1 MEVGSRP
8 PGWTL
13 VGLLVAALV
22 AGPLV
27 ALPLSFLGAGDAFGR
42 IATSLLPEALSA
54 SAVLAVGVAVGTLA
68 LGGGLAV
75 LISFYDFPGRAW
87 LDWAL
92 ILPLAMPAYVLV
104 FVLLGQYDPDG
115 ALQKLLRA
123 IAGPDFQLPE
133 VRSTFGA
140 ITTLTLVLYPY
151 VYVLGRSA
159 FLGQSRDTL
168 EAARTLGLTEAQAI
182 RRVALPLARPALAAG
197 VALAVMEALAD
208 FGAVNLLNY
217 RAMTDAIYRVWFG
230 TFDKAGALQ
239 LASVLV
245 CFTLT
250 LVALERLLRGRARYH
265 GALSRG
271 EAVAPRRIDGL
282 RGWGLAVVP
291 GLLLLVVVVGPV
303 IQLLVWAIGSLG
315 EGAGAALLIGA
326 AANSLLLASVA
337 ALVTVLAA
345 TMIAYGRHTRPSR
358 LGSGLAVLSSL
369 GYAVPGTVVAVAVY
383 TPLAW
388 ADRKLSGPVETLL
401 GTGAPLLFTGTLLG
415 LVLAYVVRFH
425 ALALSA
431 VTSRLERIE
440 PVLDDAARSL
450 GADRSRLL
458 EQIHVPL
465 LWPGILTAGLLVFVE
480 VMKELPVTALLRPL
494 GGDTLAIA
502 VWEATKDSRF
512 DTAAL
517 PALMIVAV
525 GLAPVVALVRLSRA
539 GLPGAD
545 EALPALGGG
554 RPGDGAAAELGAGAD
569 ADANSDGRELAGQR
583 P

>member
-1 MEVGSRP
+1 MEVASSPAASTPRCGRKLARP
-8 PGWTL
+8 PGWAVT
-13 VGLLVAALV
+13 GFLVATLV
-22 AGPLV
+22 AGPLL
-27 ALPLSFLGAGDAFGR
+27 ALPLSFLGGAESFRTLAG
-42 IATSLLPEALSA
+42 SLLPEAMWA
-54 SAVLAVGVAVGTLA
+54 SAVLAAGVAAGTLL

-75 LISFYDFPGRAW
+75 LVSFYDFPGRSW

-104 FVLLGQYDPDG
+104 FVLLGQYDPEG
-115 ALQKLLRA
+115 GLQILLRSVL
-123 IAGPDFQLPE
+123 GPDFQLPE
-133 VRSTFGA
+133 IRSTGGT
-140 ITTLTLVLYPY
+140 ITVLTLVLYPY

-159 FLGQSRDTL
+159 FMGQSRDTI
-168 EAARTLGLTEAQAI
+168 EAARTLGLSHATAI

-245 CFTLT
+245 TFTLS

-265 GALSRG
+265 GALARG
-271 EAVAPRRIDGL
+271 EAVVPRRVSGM
-282 RGWGLAVVP
+282 RGMALALVP
-291 GLLLLVVVVGPV
+291 ISLLLIVLVAPLVQLAIWVG
-303 IQLLVWAIGSLG
+303 GSLG
-315 EGAGAALLIGA
+315 TGAGAGSLVRA
-326 AANSLLLASVA
+326 AANSLLLAGVA
-337 ALVTVLAA
+337 GLVAVTAA
-345 TMIAYGRHTRPSR
+345 TAIAYGRHTRPSR
-358 LGSGLAVLSSL
+358 LGSLFATLSSL

-388 ADRKLSGPVETLL
+388 VDRRISGAAQSLGADL
-401 GTGAPLLFTGTLLG
+401 PLLFTGSVLG
-415 LVLAYVVRFH
+415 LVVAYVVRFH

-431 VTSRLERIE
+431 VATRMERIE
-440 PVLDDAARSL
+440 PSLDDAARSL
-450 GADRSRLL
+450 GADRTRLL
-458 EQIHVPL
+458 SEIHVPL

-517 PALMIVAV
+517 PALLIVAV
-525 GLAPVVALVRLSRA
+525 GLVPVVGLVRLSRS
-539 GLPGAD
+539 GEPVQED
-545 EALPALGGG
+545 ALLAGG
-554 RPGDGAAAELGAGAD
+554 RAG
-569 ADANSDGRELAGQR
+569 EQH
-583 P
+583 

>member
-1 MEVGSRP
+1 MEVASSPAASTPRSGRKLARP
-8 PGWTL
+8 PGWAVT
-13 VGLLVAALV
+13 GFLVATLV
-22 AGPLV
+22 AGPLL
-27 ALPLSFLGAGDAFGR
+27 ALPLSFLGGAESFRTLAG
-42 IATSLLPEALSA
+42 SLLPEAMWA
-54 SAVLAVGVAVGTLA
+54 SAVLAAGVAAGTLL

-75 LISFYDFPGRAW
+75 LVSFYDFPGRSW

-104 FVLLGQYDPDG
+104 FVLLGQYDPEG
-115 ALQKLLRA
+115 GLQILLRSVL
-123 IAGPDFQLPE
+123 GPDFQLPE
-133 VRSTFGA
+133 IRSTGGT
-140 ITTLTLVLYPY
+140 ITVLTLVLYPY

-159 FLGQSRDTL
+159 FMGQSRDTI
-168 EAARTLGLTEAQAI
+168 EAARTLGLSHATAI

-245 CFTLT
+245 TFTLS

-265 GALSRG
+265 GALARG
-271 EAVAPRRIDGL
+271 EAVVPRRVSGM
-282 RGWGLAVVP
+282 RGMALALVP
-291 GLLLLVVVVGPV
+291 ISLLLIVLVAPLV
-303 IQLLVWAIGSLG
+303 QLAIWAGGSLG
-315 EGAGAALLIGA
+315 TGAGAGSLVRA
-326 AANSLLLASVA
+326 AANSLLLAGVA
-337 ALVTVLAA
+337 GLVAVTAA
-345 TMIAYGRHTRPSR
+345 TAIAYGRHTRPSR
-358 LGSGLAVLSSL
+358 LGSLFATLSSL

-388 ADRKLSGPVETLL
+388 VDRRISGAAQSLGADL
-401 GTGAPLLFTGTLLG
+401 PLLFTGSVLG
-415 LVLAYVVRFH
+415 LVVAYVVRFH

-431 VTSRLERIE
+431 VATRMERIE
-440 PVLDDAARSL
+440 PSLDDAARSL
-450 GADRSRLL
+450 GADRTRLL
-458 EQIHVPL
+458 SEIHVPL

-517 PALMIVAV
+517 PALLIVAV
-525 GLAPVVALVRLSRA
+525 GLVPVVGLVRLSRS
-539 GLPGAD
+539 GEPVQED
-545 EALPALGGG
+545 ALLAGG
-554 RPGDGAAAELGAGAD
+554 RAG
-569 ADANSDGRELAGQR
+569 EQH
-583 P
+583 